1 MLFRSASSCGWI
13 VWLDDLDHPQ
23 GWRDRV
29 PFLLSPQPEP
39 SIPWLHHELLQVSY
53 FHKLPQMVFQHS
65 TLLGCMPLVSVV
77 STIQVLISPR
87 GIPSHLVQPP
97 EERLIFNSIYALVDW
112 LLERYIYLPQ
122 LHLRLLYPQAPSGS

>member
-1 MLFRSASSCGWI
+1 M
-13 VWLDDLDHPQ
+13 DDLDYPQ